1 LVERTTSRGKP
12 TKELRRFIR
21 IVPSRPVPVRLPDGN
36 VREDIVVDISPAG
49 MQIHCDEATAA
60 IIHPLDEP
68 LGVDSLPNI
77 DLEITLPV
85 TGKNAA
91 VTVKCKLCFVKNMP
105 DGKVSIGMAFEDF
118 KEEVS
123 EYFQRFVRECL
134 EPPPE
139 SLRGP

>member
-1 LVERTTSRGKP
+1 MEKRITLTGKRA
-12 TKELRRFIR
+12 KELRRFIR
-21 IVPSRPVPVRLPDGN
+21 IVPSRPVPVRLPDGV
-36 VREDIVVDISPAG
+36 VREDIVFDISPAG

-68 LGVDSLPNI
+68 LGVDNLPNI

>member
-1 LVERTTSRGKP
+1 LEKRITLTGKRA
-12 TKELRRFIR
+12 KELRRFIR
-21 IVPSRPVPVRLPDGN
+21 IVPSRPVPVRLPDGV
-36 VREDIVVDISPAG
+36 VREDIVFDISPAG

-68 LGVDSLPNI
+68 LGVDNLPNI

-85 TGKNAA
+85 TGENAA
-91 VTVKCKLCFVKNMP
+91 ATVKCKLCFVKNLP

-118 KEEVS
+118 KGEVR
-123 EYFQRFVRECL
+123 EYFQRFVRESL